1 MTEHWLLIVDDDPDI
16 TALIAMAAARC
27 GCRAR
32 TAQTLADALAIATA
46 DETPS
51 AVLLD
56 LYLEDADPADVCTV
70 MRQHVGQ
77 DAWIAVMTADPSI
90 TQASLP
96 GADALFHKPFDV
108 DSLMHQLLDR
118 LPGCR
123 G

>member
-1 MTEHWLLIVDDDPDI
+1 MTDPWLLIVDDDPDI

-27 GCRAR
+27 GFRTR
-32 TAQTLADALAIATA
+32 TAQTLADALAIASA

-56 LYLEDADPADVCTV
+56 LYLNDADPADVCAV
-70 MRQHVGQ
+70 MRQHVGP

-108 DSLMHQLLDR
+108 DFLMRQLLNR
-118 LPGCR
+118 LPGR
-123 G
+123 SG